1 MNKVFKHRLIS
12 TNVTWKIITNDTKP
26 YDKSSR
32 QSHKQA
38 AFLRVVVTFSMKLGP
53 Q

>member
-1 MNKVFKHRLIS
+1 MNKVFKYRLIS
-12 TNVTWKIITNDTKP
+12 TYVTWKIITNDTKP

-38 AFLRVVVTFSMKLGP
+38 AFLKVVATFSMKLGP